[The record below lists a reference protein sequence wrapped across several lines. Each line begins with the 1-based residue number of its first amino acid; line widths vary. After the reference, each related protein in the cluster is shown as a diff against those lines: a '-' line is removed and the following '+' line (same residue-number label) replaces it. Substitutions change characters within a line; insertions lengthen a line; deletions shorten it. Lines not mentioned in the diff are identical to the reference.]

1 MNAKKV
7 FQKWKKNNSKPPI
20 KKKITSFTVFPGK
33 LRSDACKDML
43 ASVPRL
49 LAGISKRLRTQVSYG
64 HLPRH
69 LRQEELNGLKAEE
82 DFPSLVALYDLRH
95 RNRFRTVIL
104 TPVQSPAGICPPA
117 AIELSVLLLFLLFPV
132 LLLSLQLFPQRLCSL
147 FLQGP
152 TQHPA
157 VMTKTAEPK
166 PLLGSARPQQ

>member
-1 MNAKKV
+1 MQRKCFRNGKRIT
-7 FQKWKKNNSKPPI
+7 QNHLL

-104 TPVQSPAGICPPA
+104 TPVQSLAGICPPA

-152 TQHPA
+152 TRHPA